1 MTSTPSPNEP
11 FDPGIDTR
19 ESPDD
24 MALEENDVP
33 PPGSP
38 EFDDT
43 HELLIGEDA
52 DPSPGA
58 TAG

>member
-1 MTSTPSPNEP
+1 MTTTPSPNEP

-24 MALEENDVP
+24 MALEPDDVATS
-33 PPGSP
+33 GDP

-43 HELLIGEDA
+43 HELLVGPDA
-52 DPSPGA
+52 DPEPGA
-58 TAG
+58 TSG